1 MPESSSTA
9 SHVIVVGVDGSDP
22 SKDALRWA
30 AGQAELTGN
39 ALEVVM
45 VWDES
50 TEAFAQAETVPAGL
64 NLGEFK
70 QHTIDDAIRQVLGQH
85 LAIKVTTTMAEGSP
99 AAALLNAAKSADM
112 LVVGKRGHKGIAG
125 RLLGSVSQ
133 HCVEHA
139 YCPVVVVH
147 HDHGAA

>member
-1 MPESSSTA
+1 MPENSNATA
-9 SHVIVVGVDGSDP
+9 HVIVVGVDGSDP

-30 AGQAELTGN
+30 ARQAELSGD

-70 QHTIDDAIRQVLGQH
+70 QHTIDDAIRQVLGEDPGINVLTT
-85 LAIKVTTTMAEGSP
+85 LAQGSP
-99 AAALLNAAKSADM
+99 AAALLSAAQGANM
-112 LVVGKRGHKGIAG
+112 LVVGKRGHRGIAG

-133 HCVEHA
+133 HCVTHA
-139 YCPVVVVH
+139 SCPVVVVH
-147 HDHGAA
+147 HDTGAA